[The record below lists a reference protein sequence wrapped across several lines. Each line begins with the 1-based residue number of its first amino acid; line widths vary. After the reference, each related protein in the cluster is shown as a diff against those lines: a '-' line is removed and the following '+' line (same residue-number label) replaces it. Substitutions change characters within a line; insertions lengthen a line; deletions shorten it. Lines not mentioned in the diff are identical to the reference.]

1 MNTNIRWQQ
10 RLANFSK
17 ALMQLEKA
25 VILSKER
32 PLSDLEEQGL
42 IQSFEFTLELAWNVL
57 KDYFAYQGNPD
68 INGSRDASREAFRRG
83 LIQDGEGWM
92 EMIKSR
98 NQSSHTYN
106 EEIAEGIAEKISSTY
121 YLLFKDLEEKMNQLK
136 DES

>member
-1 MNTNIRWQQ
+1 
-10 RLANFSK
+10 
-17 ALMQLEKA
+17 
-25 VILSKER
+25 
-32 PLSDLEEQGL
+32 
-42 IQSFEFTLELAWNVL
+42 
-57 KDYFAYQGNPD
+57 
-68 INGSRDASREAFRRG
+68 
-83 LIQDGEGWM
+83 M